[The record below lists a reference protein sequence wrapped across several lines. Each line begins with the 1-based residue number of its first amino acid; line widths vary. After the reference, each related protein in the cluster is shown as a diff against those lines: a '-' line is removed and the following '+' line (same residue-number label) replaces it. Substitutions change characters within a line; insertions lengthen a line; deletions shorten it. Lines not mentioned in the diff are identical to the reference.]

1 MPPSK
6 KRKMEDDTPKFYAV
20 RSGHE
25 PGVYLTWP
33 ECQEQISGFK
43 GAQFKKFDN
52 EKDAGDFVAGKPV
65 KSAAPDPKKPP
76 KFYAV
81 AIGRAPGIYSDWTE
95 VQKAIK
101 DWKGVKQQS
110 FKTRAEAVQ
119 YIQIH
124 GDEAGQ
130 KSIENEVV
138 VEPPSKRTKTSS
150 RLNKTIADSVLNIY
164 TDGSSRGNGKVGAT
178 AGVGVFF
185 GVNDPRNIAERLEG
199 EPQTNQRAELTAILR
214 ALQKV
219 SVDQDIQIHTDSKYS
234 LNCITE
240 WYRGWVTKGWKTQ
253 GGEEVKNRDL
263 IQSIR
268 AKIDDRDASGTR
280 TLFQWVRGHGTTT
293 GNVEA
298 DKLAVRGAGFAAV
311 E

>member
-52 EKDAGDFVAGKPV
+52 EEDANDFVAGRPV
-65 KSAAPDPKKPP
+65 KNTAPDPKKPP

-81 AIGRAPGIYSDWTE
+81 AIGRAPGIYNEWAE
-95 VQKAIK
+95 VQNAIK

-130 KSIENEVV
+130 KSIENEVS
-138 VEPPSKRTKTSS
+138 VEPPAKKSKTS
-150 RLNKTIADSVLNIY
+150 KTTKPIEDGVLHIY
-164 TDGSSRGNGKVGAT
+164 TDGSSRGNGRIGAA

-185 GVNDPRNIAERLEG
+185 GANDPRNISERLRG

-219 SVDQDIQIHTDSKYS
+219 SVDQDVQIHTDSKYS

-240 WYRGWVTKGWKTQ
+240 WYRGWVAKGWKTQ
-253 GGEEVKNRDL
+253 GGEDVKNKDL
-263 IQSIR
+263 VQAIR
-268 AKIDDRDASGTR
+268 AKIDDRDASGTK
-280 TLFQWVRGHGTTT
+280 TLFQWVRGHGISP
-293 GNVEA
+293 GNIEA
-298 DKLAVRGAGFAAV
+298 DKLAVRGSGFAAV
-311 E
+311 A